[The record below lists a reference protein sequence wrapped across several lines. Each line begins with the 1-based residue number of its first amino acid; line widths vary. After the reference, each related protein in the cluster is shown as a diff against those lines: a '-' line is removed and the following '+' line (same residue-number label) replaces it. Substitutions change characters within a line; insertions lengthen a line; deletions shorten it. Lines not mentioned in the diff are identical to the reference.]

1 MKKIKVGTVLILCES
16 TSDSFVE
23 IQESFVQ
30 KLWMLD
36 IKMKIGDSAQT
47 ATDSIVERT

>member
-1 MKKIKVGTVLILCES
+1 LKKIKVGTVLILCES
-16 TSDSFVE
+16 PSDSFVE

-30 KLWMLD
+30 RLWMLD
-36 IKMKIGDSAQT
+36 IQMKIGNSAQT